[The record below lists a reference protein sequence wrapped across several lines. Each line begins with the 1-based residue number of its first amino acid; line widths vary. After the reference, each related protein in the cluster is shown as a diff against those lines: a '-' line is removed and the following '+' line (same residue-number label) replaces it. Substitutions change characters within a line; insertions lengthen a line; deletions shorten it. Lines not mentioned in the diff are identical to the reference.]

1 MPAMPL
7 ANSQTAPGIGR
18 RSGQAADV
26 EAWLSCN
33 GCKREVLTSKRKQRH
48 VGSVEG
54 GDDTVQQERIRAR
67 DVRVS
72 RESQAR
78 MAYD

>member
-7 ANSQTAPGIGR
+7 PNSQTAPGIGVV
-18 RSGQAADV
+18 SQAADV

-67 DVRVS
+67 DVRIS